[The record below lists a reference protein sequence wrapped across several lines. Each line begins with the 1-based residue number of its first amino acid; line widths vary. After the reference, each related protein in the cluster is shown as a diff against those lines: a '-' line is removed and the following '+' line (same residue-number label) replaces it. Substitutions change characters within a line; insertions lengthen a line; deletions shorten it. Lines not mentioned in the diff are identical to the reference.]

1 MTDKE
6 FAKIEKEFLE
16 RIKEIG
22 RINSL
27 PENTRK
33 TFYVNGMKYE
43 YSLQAFT
50 RKPII
55 SSYAKIDNKYIHAGS
70 YPSDPIKTQKEFEE
84 KCLEIE
90 SMFD

>member
-16 RIKEIG
+16 RRKEIN

-43 YSLQAFT
+43 YSIQAST
-50 RKPII
+50 RKPLIA
-55 SSYAKIDNKYIHAGS
+55 SYAKIYDRYVHAGT
-70 YPSDPIKTQKEFEE
+70 YPTVPIKTQKEFEE